1 LAGKK
6 GPGLPPHPA
15 GNAPL
20 KKARGE
26 K

>member
-15 GNAPL
+15 GNLPL